1 MNNLFKNTMIRWFKK
16 MSKKTQQKLFLELAR
31 PNKKGISRWV
41 NTSEFI
47 GEYSSL
53 ELLNGLN
60 WGRKSSSIAKK
71 YILETDK
78 TITSGNKIDR
88 IRLNGFN
95 ASSDKNISQTI
106 RADIKKEIA
115 KNRCVILGTHRSCDY
130 ATEVDHKDGRK
141 DDLKVMN
148 VKTQVNS
155 DFQPLS
161 KPANDA
167 KRQFCK
173 ECKST
178 GMRYDAKKL
187 GYTVSFTEGD
197 IKYDKSLRCI
207 GCFWYDPIAFRQHLK
222 VNK

>member
-1 MNNLFKNTMIRWFKK
+1 MR
-16 MSKKTQQKLFLELAR
+16 KKTQQKLFLELAK
-31 PNKKGISRWV
+31 PNEKGISRWV
-41 NTSEFI
+41 NTLEFI
-47 GEYSSL
+47 DKYSSL
-53 ELLNGLN
+53 ELLNGLS
-60 WGRKSSSIAKK
+60 WGRKSSSIANI

-95 ASSDKNISQTI
+95 TSNDKNISQTI
-106 RADIKKEIA
+106 RADIKKEIL
-115 KNRCVILGTHRSCDY
+115 KNRCVILGTHRSCDHI
-130 ATEVDHKDGRK
+130 TEVDHKDGRK
-141 DDLKVMN
+141 DNPRIMN

-173 ECKST
+173 ECKKT
-178 GMRYDAKKL
+178 GVRYDAKKL
-187 GYTVSFTEGD
+187 GYTISVVVGML
-197 IKYDKSLRCI
+197 KYDDTFKCK
-207 GCFWYDPIAFRQHLK
+207 GCFWYDPIAFRKHLK